1 MMSVVEDEPVN
12 FHILSVH
19 VWGMF
24 LKYLHHLYFPYK
36 EYHIKC
42 CADVDQCVASVPVY
56 LFAEVSPSSTCIYTC
71 IPLFPFLSQVCP
83 YDPGNHSWHL
93 DELARAMQEEEK
105 KPNPVVQ
112 RVKIIMAL
120 GLLVVHVHSRFL
132 SSVTGLSFGF
142 SSSSGDSVEASSVA
156 ERVSEVD
163 GDGDLVK
170 VPLPDYLWW
179 KVFHLTA
186 DQVCTCRFTISY
198 M

>member
-1 MMSVVEDEPVN
+1 M
-12 FHILSVH
+12 
-19 VWGMF
+19 
-24 LKYLHHLYFPYK
+24 
-36 EYHIKC
+36 
-42 CADVDQCVASVPVY
+42 
-56 LFAEVSPSSTCIYTC
+56 
-71 IPLFPFLSQVCP
+71 CP

-142 SSSSGDSVEASSVA
+142 SSSSGDSVEASGEV

-186 DQVCTCRFTISY
+186 DQVCRLTCTCSNY
-198 M
+198 S